1 MPVLMNLARTRAP
14 VSARVIASLAE
25 FGLTPDSPGV
35 IAPAPPSMEAHA
47 DRLLGSL
54 GNGGILFITGPSG
67 SGKSTLLRSL
77 ARSARRQRQ
86 HIIDTHECLAR
97 ASDTPGGPI
106 ANLFRIRIDGPCGV
120 LSLLAVSV
128 NCLAVDFTF
137 GWKPSPNTNVIGYD
151 VYYGVVSR
159 SYTNVITTGATNR
172 VIIPNLVP
180 GETYFFAVTAYN
192 IVGLESLFSPET
204 SYTIPI
210 PPPILQISPFNPG
223 NLTVRGQVGASYQ
236 LQYSTNLAPN
246 LIWRTL
252 TSFTQTN
259 SEQSLT
265 IDAHSAC
272 AFFRLVRGNVP
283 P

>member
-1 MPVLMNLARTRAP
+1 L
-14 VSARVIASLAE
+14 SS
-25 FGLTPDSPGV
+25 
-35 IAPAPPSMEAHA
+35 
-47 DRLLGSL
+47 
-54 GNGGILFITGPSG
+54 
-67 SGKSTLLRSL
+67 
-77 ARSARRQRQ
+77 
-86 HIIDTHECLAR
+86 
-97 ASDTPGGPI
+97 
-106 ANLFRIRIDGPCGV
+106 GV
-120 LSLLAVSV
+120 LALLAVSI
-128 NCLAVDFTF
+128 NCLATDITF
-137 GWKPSPNTNVIGYD
+137 AWKPSLNTNVIGYD

-180 GETYFFAVTAYN
+180 GTTYFFAVTAYN
-192 IVGLESLFSPET
+192 IAGLEGPSSPET

-210 PPPILQISPFNPG
+210 PPPILQIGPFNPG

-265 IDAHSAC
+265 IGVHSAC
-272 AFFRLVRGNVP
+272 AFFRLVSGNVQH
-283 P
+283 